1 MRNYFIFRLLII
13 VLFSG
18 FIFSIKGAEAKFINQ
33 ETVSK
38 DKIIKSNEFYDEGTK
53 QLLLGHYEKAK
64 SLFLNAIEEDNY
76 DFNSWDNLGVC
87 YRRTGQIEKA
97 IQAYI
102 TSIKINPYNIV
113 PYINLGLIHIY
124 LKDYEHAQLFYNV
137 AVELD
142 KDNPEGYYGLG
153 LVNQNMGLYDDAIKN
168 YLIASKLYSK
178 NKSPFLADTYFA
190 LGFNY
195 ASQNPPNNALAV
207 KYYQKAKSLGHQ
219 LSKEVD
225 LFLKQISER

>member
-1 MRNYFIFRLLII
+1 MKNYLIFGTLII

-18 FIFSIKGAEAKFINQ
+18 FIFNIEAGEAKFVDQPVVSKN
-33 ETVSK
+33 ETV
-38 DKIIKSNEFYDEGTK
+38 KSIEFYNEGTK
-53 QLLLGHYEKAK
+53 HLLLGHYEKAI
-64 SLFLNAIEEDNY
+64 SLFLNAVSEDNY
-76 DFNSWDNLGVC
+76 DVNSWDNLGVC
-87 YRRTGQIEKA
+87 YRRTGQIDKA
-97 IQAYI
+97 IRAYI

-113 PYINLGLIHIY
+113 PYTNLGLIHIN

-137 AVELD
+137 IVELD

-168 YLIASKLYSK
+168 YLTAAELYSK
-178 NKSPFLADTYFA
+178 NKSPFLADAYFA

-207 KYYQKAKSLGHQ
+207 EYYQKAKSLGHQ
-219 LSKEVD
+219 LSPEINSFIKQV
-225 LFLKQISER
+225 LKR